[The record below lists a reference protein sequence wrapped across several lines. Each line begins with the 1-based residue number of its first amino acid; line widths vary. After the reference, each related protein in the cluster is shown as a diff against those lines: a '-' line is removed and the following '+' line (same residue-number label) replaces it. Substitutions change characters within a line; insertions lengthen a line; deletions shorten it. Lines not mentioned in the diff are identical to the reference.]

1 MRRNLSI
8 PSAFS
13 GAVGS
18 GGVDV
23 ERDRGPA
30 GFCGRPEL
38 PGDVNVLGGIGGDVP
53 TFTITIATVSKQIFD
68 NIH

>member
-30 GFCGRPEL
+30 GFCGRP
-38 PGDVNVLGGIGGDVP
+38 GRSDDDIVLGGIGGDSPAFAV
-53 TFTITIATVSKQIFD
+53 TIATVNEPIS
-68 NIH
+68 